1 MSGGLGQ
8 HSADWRLLGGG
19 GGGGAGPGS
28 LGGVLSLIA
37 EPAARAVAG
46 AGHHLPADPAAAAP
60 AIPQAPGLFLDLI
73 RYGKPSWGRRRPAAC
88 RAFDAPQS
96 SITICSEFLGQH
108 SSKEVPWHCLPS
120 SCLCSCGC
128 TACGRRLFECFYV
141 SVFSNAVI
149 RIVQYCFGLVYYVLV
164 GVMVLNQVPME
175 LSPAVEK

>member
-1 MSGGLGQ
+1 MENQ
-8 HSADWRLLGGG
+8 A
-19 GGGGAGPGS
+19 GGAGALRPAGPLMPPRGIFLTSASPRCCGMASCFGS
-28 LGGVLSLIA
+28 LHYLCSW
-37 EPAARAVAG
+37 EC
-46 AGHHLPADPAAAAP
+46 
-60 AIPQAPGLFLDLI
+60 LFH
-73 RYGKPSWGRRRPAAC
+73 
-88 RAFDAPQS
+88 S

-108 SSKEVPWHCLPS
+108 SSKEVPWHCLSS